1 MNPEPVLPRTFSPE
15 TVRRQYG
22 RVAWFYDAWSVL
34 TESRAVARLLELS
47 EVRDGTRILEVA
59 VGTGRLFTTLASL
72 NPSGWTEGI
81 DLSPAM
87 LERARAR
94 LPRSVEEGRYRLREG
109 NAYDLPFEPDTF
121 DFVFNA
127 YMLDLLPAED
137 HPRLLGGYRRV
148 LKPGGTLAL
157 AYFSF
162 GTARRHRFWSWLA
175 RRFPT
180 LLTGCRPV
188 RLESRLEAGGFAIVA
203 REEISQ
209 STFPSA
215 VLVARKTAQAPIHE
229 GAPT

>member
-1 MNPEPVLPRTFSPE
+1 VNPEPVLPRVFSPE

-22 RVAWFYDAWSVL
+22 RVAWFYDVWSLL
-34 TESRAVARLLELS
+34 TESRAVARLLERS
-47 EVRDGTRILEVA
+47 GVRDGTRILEAA
-59 VGTGRLFTTLASL
+59 VGTGRLFACLASR

-87 LERARAR
+87 LWRARRRVAR
-94 LPRSVEEGRYRLREG
+94 VGTEGRYRLREG
-109 NAYDLPFEPDTF
+109 NAYDLPFEAETF

-127 YMLDLLPAED
+127 YMLDLLPAAD
-137 HPRLLGGYRRV
+137 HPRLLGGFRRV

-188 RLESRLEAGGFAIVA
+188 RLEPLLEAGGFGGLA

-209 STFPSA
+209 NTFPSA
-215 VLVARKTAQAPIHE
+215 ILVARKTGHE
-229 GAPT
+229 AVREGD